1 MKAKLVLPLLAVL
14 SLPAWGQQVEMK
26 AVKEKIP
33 TYQIGSPEVDPIFLP
48 GVFTRE
54 QRVTFIRIRCM
65 MC

>member
-33 TYQIGSPEVDPIFLP
+33 TYQIGSHLFYRTCLSGSGRLHLSVS
-48 GVFTRE
+48 V
-54 QRVTFIRIRCM
+54 V
-65 MC
+65 

>member
-48 GVFTRE
+48 DVLSGSGRLHLSVS
-54 QRVTFIRIRCM
+54 VV
-65 MC
+65 